1 MVKLRFNIYFLVN
14 LEVFMKN
21 IIFTS
26 QYQSPLGIITLA
38 ATKKGLCLLEF
49 DNQKRIDNHF
59 KHFNKIWGIELKKE
73 KSSILQTTEIQL
85 EEFFAKQR
93 TDFNLPLDLVGS
105 DFQKNVWKELMKVPY
120 GTTRTYKEQ
129 AIAIGNL
136 KAIRA
141 VATANGEN
149 RISIIIPC
157 HRIIGSDGNL
167 TGYGGGIWRKQKLL
181 ELENNQI
188 KLF

>member
-1 MVKLRFNIYFLVN
+1 MTI
-14 LEVFMKN
+14 
-21 IIFTS
+21 
-26 QYQSPLGIITLA
+26 
-38 ATKKGLCLLEF
+38 
-49 DNQKRIDNHF
+49 
-59 KHFNKIWGIELKKE
+59 
-73 KSSILQTTEIQL
+73 
-85 EEFFAKQR
+85 
-93 TDFNLPLDLVGS
+93 
-105 DFQKNVWKELMKVPY
+105 PY
-120 GTTRTYKEQ
+120 GVTRSYKEQ

-157 HRIIGSDGNL
+157 HRVIGSNGSL

-188 KLF
+188 KLFNFYCIHPFHPFF